1 MKLTLKTRNDLLVL
15 PDIETPEDR
24 SIERK
29 RLRRNQVLNI
39 IRVNG
44 PITHSEVAR
53 RAGLNLRTVKG
64 HIEELIDN
72 GLVVE
77 DEQKEKTMGRP
88 APLDRIRPDGFCFLG
103 LSFLDD
109 KVSFSVMGLDCRVIL
124 ANSMTL
130 DSKASAAAR
139 VEASRNF
146 LLESIR
152 PEQDKLPPLA
162 GVILCTP
169 DHEFTNNNHFGLVF
183 PKAGTWQ
190 AALFRMLTS
199 EFQVPILMENQGRV
213 DAVASLW
220 FGNGREH
227 RSFAYIG
234 VGSHPRVTF
243 IEDTRLHYGYLG
255 QAGELSS
262 LVDPSGVPYSERVSS
277 ESLVLRAQKNGLK
290 VTSMDEIASLARDKE
305 DQKALALFDELTTD
319 LSLLSAMSASLFSPE
334 AIILGGAIGSY
345 SDLIEET
352 WKEKTH
358 KRLPEKLSL
367 RLDLE
372 CCPLAASNPELSPVA
387 FGFHHLFNTQRLN
400 LQDLL

>member
-44 PITHSEVAR
+44 PISHSEVAR

-72 GLVVE
+72 GLVAE

-109 KVSFSVMGLDCRVIL
+109 KVSFSIMGLDCRVIL
-124 ANSMTL
+124 SNSMKL
-130 DSKASAAAR
+130 DGQASAAAR
-139 VEASRNF
+139 VEASRDF
-146 LLESIR
+146 LVESIR
-152 PEQDKLPPLA
+152 PEQEKLPPLA

-169 DHEFTNNNHFGLVF
+169 DHEFTNSNYFGLVF

-190 AALFRMLTS
+190 AALFRMLTT

-213 DAVASLW
+213 DAIASLW
-220 FGNGREH
+220 FGAGKEH
-227 RSFAYIG
+227 KSFAYIG
-234 VGSHPRVTF
+234 VGSHPRVTY

-255 QAGELSS
+255 QAGDLTT
-262 LVDPSGVPYSERVSS
+262 LIDSEGTPFTDRISS
-277 ESLVLRAQKNGLK
+277 EALVKRAQTDGLK
-290 VTSMDEIASLARDKE
+290 VTTLEEIAALARNKKDS
-305 DQKALALFDELTTD
+305 KALAIFEELATD
-319 LSLLSAMSASLFSPE
+319 LSILTAMSASLLSPE
-334 AIILGGAIGSY
+334 AVILGGSIGSCG
-345 SDLIEET
+345 DLVEAS

-358 KRLPEKLSL
+358 KLLPEKLSL

-372 CCPLAASNPELSPVA
+372 CCRLAADNPELSPVA